1 MRVIA
6 GKYRH
11 RILKWPDDVK
21 HIRPTK
27 DRIRESV
34 FNALGDINGYC
45 CLDLYSGSG
54 AMGIEALSRGASKA
68 VFVDINPIA
77 LSVTKDNLKSLKVP
91 SQEGLVL
98 ALEDVK
104 AIEKLA
110 NDGYIF
116 DLIILD
122 PPYKEGKYIEIMSML
137 KDKGLISDKCIIVLE
152 SDHNIDVDDAE
163 FQRIKDYK
171 YGETK
176 IKILW
181 RKYS

>member
-21 HIRPTK
+21 NIRPTK
-27 DRIRESV
+27 DRIREAI
-34 FNALGDINGYC
+34 FGALGNIEGFT

-54 AMGIEALSRGASKA
+54 AMGIEALSRGVIKS

-77 LSVTKDNLKSLKVP
+77 LSTTKDNLKSLGIANQDYVII
-91 SQEGLVL
+91 

-104 AIEKLA
+104 AIEKLHKE
-110 NDGYIF
+110 GYVF

-122 PPYKEGKYIEIMSML
+122 PPYKEGRYEQIVSLIMEN
-137 KDKGLISDKCIIVLE
+137 GLLSNNGIIVIE
-152 SDHNIDVDDAE
+152 SDRQIELENNQFNKI
-163 FQRIKDYK
+163 RDYK
-171 YGETK
+171 YGDIK
-176 IKILW
+176 VKILW
-181 RKYS
+181 RQI

>member
-11 RILKWPDDVK
+11 RILKWPDDVS

-27 DRIRESV
+27 DRIREAI
-34 FNALGDINGYC
+34 FGALGNIEGFT

-54 AMGIEALSRGASKA
+54 AMGIEALSRGVIKS

-77 LSVTKDNLKSLKVP
+77 LSATKDNLKSLGIANQDYVII
-91 SQEGLVL
+91 

-104 AIEKLA
+104 AIEKLHKE
-110 NDGYIF
+110 GYVF

-122 PPYKEGKYIEIMSML
+122 PPYKEGRYEQIVSLIMEN
-137 KDKGLISDKCIIVLE
+137 GLLSNNGIIVIE
-152 SDHNIDVDDAE
+152 SDRQIELENNQFNKI
-163 FQRIKDYK
+163 RDYK
-171 YGETK
+171 YGDIK
-176 IKILW
+176 VKILW
-181 RKYS
+181 RQI